1 MIGFY
6 LFLCYCISISLSV
19 VISPNGTLPTNIWV
33 QGNTPINGYYSFYF
47 NSTINDEVTIELRG
61 DLNVFMLLYDGIGL
75 NIFGL
80 TTNNPG
86 ARSTCSADFSNPNGI
101 REVRMSSIDSI
112 SHFYEIKINIRNT
125 LIIPDINSALYR
137 TIVDS
142 DIIPRSRGY
151 YSINVESL
159 VEQPL
164 RIFFDFIQLSGNF
177 IIFIEKIKVKFQEC
191 PGVLGNDIVKIF
203 DDTTSFPIIIE
214 IGLNTSS
221 FVPLSVGTYYIATE
235 IFLIDECIYGIGAC
249 FGKDCVVNF
258 NESGLLN
265 TQISSSSI
273 SSSSIFTPVNYAL
286 VVLTLFFFFGILR
299 IATIKKLGN
308 Y

>member
-6 LFLCYCISISLSV
+6 LFLCYCISISLSI

-61 DLNVFMLLYDGIGL
+61 DPNVFMVLYDEIGL

-80 TTNNPG
+80 ATINNLDYI
-86 ARSTCSADFSNPNGI
+86 ALSTCSADFSNPNGI

-142 DIIPRSRGY
+142 DIIPRSTGH

-159 VEQPL
+159 VEPL
-164 RIFFDFIQLSGNF
+164 RIFFDFIQLDDN
-177 IIFIEKIKVKFQEC
+177 IFITEKILVNFEKCSPSGF
-191 PGVLGNDIVKIF
+191 LGNDISQNI
-203 DDTTSFPIIIE
+203 DDSTSFPIIIE
-214 IGLNTSS
+214 ISPNTSI
-221 FVPLSVGTYYIATE
+221 FPLSIGTYYIETQ
-235 IFLIDECIYGIGAC
+235 IIWLDECIYGIGAC
-249 FGKDCVVNF
+249 FGKDCIVNF

-273 SSSSIFTPVNYAL
+273 FTPVNYAL
-286 VVLTLFFFFGILR
+286 VVLILFFFFGILR